1 MLLAAVPPVGI
12 VPSVTI
18 EPTRLEFNPGQ
29 IRLCNPLCGGGGE
42 ISPDSILQISVLR
55 ALTWFFFFFNSLFLF
70 FLDFVVDFIL
80 D

>member
-29 IRLCNPLCGGGGE
+29 IRLCNPLCGGGGNLSRLYTPNKCIE
-42 ISPDSILQISVLR
+42 SFNMV
-55 ALTWFFFFFNSLFLF
+55 FFFFNSLFLF